1 MAPKGEDD
9 EQQRNDVMDP
19 VTSSMPVGERVE
31 DDFDPSKIV
40 DSLPVAEAVPETT
53 RSGSEIAFTTD
64 VEYVKEPNR
73 IAHGNLDDHESDKI
87 ERKKRPAL
95 ISFRY
100 MKQSVDEK
108 LGLGFQSIHGELVIS
123 RIAPTSP
130 LTTSPLRRG
139 DRLISLDHHQDVKNW
154 TGPQAASYVRNQSG
168 YISMVF
174 ETKYGDSNV
183 AEALVYKPTVGLR
196 LGLELHDEDG
206 RLQIRKID
214 GSGLLGEMSAIQAG
228 DFVESI
234 NSIPA
239 EGMDVP
245 TALEILRNVVGLVS
259 LRTKK
264 NGATE
269 VSLRDV
275 MMSSQLSSRR
285 YSETVIAA
293 DELDVLEAGMLIPE
307 DTGYFV
313 RPAFIS
319 VTFQKPTLETRIG
332 ISFINPTGE
341 ELTISKVSRQTL
353 LTESPLKAGCIIHSM
368 NGIPCLRYSS
378 AQFADLLRSL
388 NGTIRL
394 VAEDRLGGPSYAE
407 AMVFKPTPRAVLG
420 LSFSRDIGSLSLSSV
435 QRDGLFSN
443 SIVNTGDKVIA
454 INKIPCE
461 HMQPIEAVAIAQK
474 ISESVTILV
483 RVSRRNGV
491 VLSHKA
497 GGNADY
503 GTQTPEDSGLD
514 CPDGSAV
521 LWCVVIS
528 VLTVIIVS
536 SM

>member
-1 MAPKGEDD
+1 
-9 EQQRNDVMDP
+9 
-19 VTSSMPVGERVE
+19 
-31 DDFDPSKIV
+31 
-40 DSLPVAEAVPETT
+40 
-53 RSGSEIAFTTD
+53 
-64 VEYVKEPNR
+64 
-73 IAHGNLDDHESDKI
+73 
-87 ERKKRPAL
+87 
-95 ISFRY
+95 

-196 LGLELHDEDG
+196 LGLKLHDEDD

-319 VTFQKPTLETRIG
+319 VTFQKPTMETRIG
-332 ISFINPTGE
+332 ISFINPTGD
-341 ELTISKVSRQTL
+341 ELTISKISRQTL

-368 NGIPCLRYSS
+368 NGIPCLRYSPV
-378 AQFADLLRSL
+378 QFADFLRSL
-388 NGTIRL
+388 TGTIRL

-435 QRDGLFSN
+435 QRDGLFAN

-474 ISESVTILV
+474 ISESVSILV

-497 GGNADY
+497 GGNEDY
-503 GTQTPEDSGLD
+503 GTQTFQASSSDRQN
-514 CPDGSAV
+514 CAVFVWIIVFMAVAV
-521 LWCVVIS
+521 L
-528 VLTVIIVS
+528 IVS
-536 SM
+536 VR